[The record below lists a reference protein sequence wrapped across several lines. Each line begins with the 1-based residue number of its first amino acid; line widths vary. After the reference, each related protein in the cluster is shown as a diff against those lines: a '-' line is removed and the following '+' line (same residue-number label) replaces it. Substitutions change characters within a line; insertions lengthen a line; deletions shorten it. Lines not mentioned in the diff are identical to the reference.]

1 MTKINTNNKIK
12 RRSIIEGGSNILAR
26 KKEMAAK
33 QIDTWRERN
42 TKALKDWKGIKI
54 IRFFRDKI

>member
-1 MTKINTNNKIK
+1 
-12 RRSIIEGGSNILAR
+12 
-26 KKEMAAK
+26 MAAK